1 MSDDAPA
8 PGRPDYRS
16 APRLLLRHGRGDR
29 TRLAAAAV
37 LGALAGAAGLA
48 PAWAVW
54 RVVDALVAGDL
65 DARTTWTAAGI
76 ALAGVVGKQILF
88 GASTALAHLAAF
100 DVIARMRMALGRAWT
115 RVRVGELRAGH
126 SSTARTAAID
136 HCEKMELFIAHAVPE
151 ITASLTVWLAVTAWL
166 FAVDWRLALATV
178 VLTPVGFA
186 LMIRAMRA
194 NGHRMGEWMAANGA
208 MGAAIIDFLTAM
220 PVIRVFNRV
229 GEDHRRTTDAVR
241 RNAELQSDW
250 GRAFVPLGSP
260 FSTLTASGIA
270 LIAPLSAWLLAAG
283 DVDASTVLLFLILG
297 PTYATPLVGIYGLL
311 TQVPLLSAGAVLI
324 EAELARDPM
333 RGAPDAAEGEV
344 PRAVAGPARDPDAHD
359 GAPIS
364 AAAGGSGGG
373 RAPAPEVV
381 FDDVTFTYP
390 GEAEPAVRAVSFT
403 APAGGVTALVGAS
416 GSGKSTLAEI
426 LLGFHEP
433 QSGRVLVGGRDVADQ
448 PEHERMAGVSAVF
461 QNPHLLAGTIRDNVT
476 LGRPDAT
483 DAELDDALRAAAVD
497 ADVAALPD
505 GAGTVLGESGSGL
518 SGGQRQRVAIA
529 RALLADRPLLVLDE
543 ATAATDPDNEALV
556 QEGLTRLAA
565 GRTTLVI
572 AHRLHTV
579 RDADRIVVLDG
590 GRVAE
595 QGDHDSLVA
604 AGGAY
609 ARMWD
614 ALAEVTR

>member
-29 TRLAAAAV
+29 TRLAAAAL

-54 RVVDALVAGDL
+54 RVVGALVAGDL

-100 DVIARMRMALGRAWT
+100 DVIARIRMALGRAWT

-126 SSTARTAAID
+126 SSTARTVAID

-178 VLTPVGFA
+178 VLTPLGFA
-186 LMIRAMRA
+186 LMIGAMRA

-229 GEDHRRTTDAVR
+229 GRDHRRTTDAVR

-324 EAELARDPM
+324 EAELARDPL
-333 RGAPDAAEGEV
+333 RGAPSRGTGSDGAA
-344 PRAVAGPARDPDAHD
+344 ARDDAPRPPRPD
-359 GAPIS
+359 
-364 AAAGGSGGG
+364 
-373 RAPAPEVV
+373 APEVV

-390 GEAEPAVRAVSFT
+390 GEAEPAVRGVSFT

-483 DAELDDALRAAAVD
+483 DAELHDALRAAAVD

-518 SGGQRQRVAIA
+518 SGGQCQRVAIA